1 MKTQDIIIARPSTT
15 EQVNVI
21 KAFMEALKIKFD
33 ISKPIDNP
41 YNPDFIAK
49 IDKSRKEFK
58 NGDFISVEQEDL
70 QNILGL

>member
-49 IDKSRKEFK
+49 IDKR
-58 NGDFISVEQEDL
+58 I
-70 QNILGL
+70 